1 MSDNEKDDEKK
12 NDKDKLSRIL
22 NITPTQLSRKLN
34 IPGANEEYA
43 DIEQAKFNI
52 KDIIM
57 KGSSSLDDLIDVAR
71 QSEHPRAY
79 EVLANLIRTLV
90 DSNKILVDINI
101 REKSTNVNN
110 DNRKINNNNIFVG
123 STKDLLQAINPQQKT
138 IEHDEESDDES
149 NEKSEE

>member
-1 MSDNEKDDEKK
+1 MSDDDKDDKDDNEKK

-34 IPGANEEYA
+34 IPGADEEYV

-110 DNRKINNNNIFVG
+110 DNRKINNNNNIFVG

-138 IEHDEESDDES
+138 IEHDDDES
-149 NEKSEE
+149 EE